1 MIEPGC
7 ETAARDPTHDIAAL
21 DDEGRAEALRWA
33 GIGIAAL
40 ALAGVLALLLALART
55 PVIQDLLPWPWES
68 FFPKALVSHVVLSVV
83 VWFLAALGMLT
94 TLASGSLDLGA
105 SPGGVGH
112 VLGNALEH
120 ATGHATVIAGA
131 ACALLVGPAL
141 LDLGA
146 PSLNNYVPVL
156 DTPLYLAGLVLLALA
171 VALPCLRLLSRL
183 TLSALNRPLV
193 AVSSAA
199 ALAYLSALVCFAL
212 GIWLTE
218 PMADRRETFEFMFW
232 GGGHVLQIVN
242 ALLLIAAWV
251 ALAGWAGLGPVLAP
265 APFTLAVGAPALV
278 ALGAPLIHLFAD
290 QSSGAAYRAFTDL
303 YVLALA
309 PTLAVLGLAM
319 ARRAWIDRHRLSP
332 RDPMGAALLLSLALF
347 GLGGLFGF
355 LLGQGDTRT
364 PAHYHAAIG
373 GVNLALFGLFLAL
386 VPLLANKRRGT
397 GKARWLLLWLY
408 GAGQGLHSLGLFLAG
423 TAGVARKTA
432 GADQA
437 LDSAWKL
444 ASMGIMGL
452 GGLIAVI
459 GGVMFVILAGRDAWG
474 SDIDKNKRNGKAS
487 AFREDAQSCRGDST

>member
-1 MIEPGC
+1 MTGPGRPLPPDL
-7 ETAARDPTHDIAAL
+7 ASLDLAAL
-21 DDEGRAEALRWA
+21 DDECRAEALRWA

-40 ALAGVLALLLALART
+40 AIAGVLALLLALART

-83 VWFLAALGMLT
+83 VWFLAALGVLT
-94 TLASGSLDLGA
+94 TLASGSLNANG
-105 SPGGVGH
+105 SPG
-112 VLGNALEH
+112 ALRH
-120 ATGHATVIAGA
+120 ATGIAGA

-183 TLSALNRPLV
+183 TLRALSAPLV

-199 ALAYLSALVCFAL
+199 ALTYLSALVCFAL
-212 GIWLTE
+212 GVWLTE
-218 PMADRRETFEFMFW
+218 PMTDRRETFEFMFW

-242 ALLLIAAWV
+242 ALVLIGAWV
-251 ALAGWAGLGPVLAP
+251 ALAGWAGLRPILSPGPLA
-265 APFTLAVGAPALV
+265 LALGGPTLV
-278 ALGAPLIHLFAD
+278 ALGAPFIHLFAD
-290 QSSGAAYRAFTDL
+290 QTSGAAYRAFTDL
-303 YVLALA
+303 YVVALA

-319 ARRAWIDRHRLSP
+319 VRRAWIDRQHLSM
-332 RDPMGAALLLSLALF
+332 RDPAGAALVLSLVLF

-386 VPLLANKRRGT
+386 VPLLANKRPGRT
-397 GKARWLLLWLY
+397 KARWLLLWLY

-423 TAGVARKTA
+423 SAGVARKTA

-437 LDSAWKL
+437 LDSAWKM
-444 ASMGIMGL
+444 ASMGVMGL

-474 SDIDKNKRNGKAS
+474 SDIDKNKRGGKTP
-487 AFREDAQSCRGDST
+487 AFREETQSCRGDST